1 MSSAEQDEKADEDE
15 KADGDQP
22 GAEAR
27 IDTGVASIARVY
39 DAMLGGKDNFDVDRV
54 IRDQIREL
62 APESIVAAQDGRDF
76 LMRVTRYLAREIG
89 VDQFL
94 DCGSGLPTA
103 ENTHQI
109 AQNVNPDARV
119 VYVDNDPVV
128 LAHGRALLGE
138 NDRTHF
144 VPGDLAEPRKLLG
157 EPAVTAN
164 IDFGRP
170 LALYQVGTLH
180 HVSDEQRPGE
190 IMAEYV
196 DALPSGSYVVLSHFH
211 NPRDGSAVGEFAD
224 RAEQILLNSS
234 MGSGW
239 FRTRAEVLAFL
250 GGLEVLEPGLGPVAD
265 WWPAGPR
272 DEPLRPAQQVY
283 IGAVAR
289 KR

>member
-1 MSSAEQDEKADEDE
+1 MSSAARDQKAGGDEQA
-15 KADGDQP
+15 
-22 GAEAR
+22 AEAR
-27 IDTGVASIARVY
+27 IDTNVASIARVY

-76 LMRVTRYLAREIG
+76 LLRVTRYLAREIG

-109 AQNVNPDARV
+109 AQNVNPEARV

-144 VPGDLAEPRKLLG
+144 VPGDLAQPQELLA
-157 EPAVTAN
+157 ERAVTAN
-164 IDFGRP
+164 IDFSRP

-196 DALPSGSYVVLSHFH
+196 DALPSG
-211 NPRDGSAVGEFAD
+211 G
-224 RAEQILLNSS
+224 RA
-234 MGSGW
+234 
-239 FRTRAEVLAFL
+239 
-250 GGLEVLEPGLGPVAD
+250 
-265 WWPAGPR
+265 
-272 DEPLRPAQQVY
+272 
-283 IGAVAR
+283 
-289 KR
+289 